1 MVCAFRCWLRI
12 WARSSGVNVP
22 CRCVCGG
29 DGLGTERPSLPHTIR
44 NSSHITVLAAILTV
58 PVAQP
63 ADTTSFSMERG
74 LWILL
79 RSPASGCWTAANLL
93 LTVHRHSRA
102 SSTASVTLVPPS
114 TFLHSSGRTWTNM
127 DEPTQMFTLDFH
139 NVLIRS
145 QALEP
150 SAGTRALKDRWQL
163 LGNQTA
169 GNRSQTVSGCRF
181 NVKPCDS
188 HYYSREITAIV
199 WRGVSVINVMGTG

>member
-1 MVCAFRCWLRI
+1 
-12 WARSSGVNVP
+12 
-22 CRCVCGG
+22 
-29 DGLGTERPSLPHTIR
+29 
-44 NSSHITVLAAILTV
+44 
-58 PVAQP
+58 
-63 ADTTSFSMERG
+63 
-74 LWILL
+74 
-79 RSPASGCWTAANLL
+79 
-93 LTVHRHSRA
+93 
-102 SSTASVTLVPPS
+102 
-114 TFLHSSGRTWTNM
+114 M

-181 NVKPCDS
+181 NVKLCDS

-199 WRGVSVINVMGTG
+199 WWGVSVINVMGTG